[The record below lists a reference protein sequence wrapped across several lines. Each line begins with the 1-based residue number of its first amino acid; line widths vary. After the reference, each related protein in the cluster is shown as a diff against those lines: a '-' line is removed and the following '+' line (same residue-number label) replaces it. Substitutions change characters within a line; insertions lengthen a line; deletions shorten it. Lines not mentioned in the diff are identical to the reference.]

1 MRGRASGADPFV
13 SGVLAEILAR
23 KADEVLALR
32 RRSFPPGP
40 EPRPLGLRRGPGE
53 PLRLVTEIKRRSPS
67 AGTLSTKLSVAERA
81 AAYERAG
88 SSMLSVLADERF
100 FDGSFEHIAQAR
112 AATRLPVLCKEFVI
126 DEVQLDAARSA
137 GADAVLLIVRIL
149 SPERL
154 STLMRAARERGL
166 VPFVEVVDEVE
177 AKVALEAGATLV
189 GVNARDL
196 DTLKMDPVRAARTLA
211 GLPDGVL
218 AVHLSGLG
226 SAGAVLEVARGTA
239 DAALVGEALMRED
252 DPEPLLRTLVAS
264 AGGGPTT

>member
-1 MRGRASGADPFV
+1 V
-13 SGVLAEILAR
+13 SGVLARILAR

-32 RRSFPPGP
+32 KRSFPPGP
-40 EPRPLGLRRGPGE
+40 EPRPLGLRRAPGE
-53 PLRLVTEIKRRSPS
+53 PLRLITEIKRRSPS
-67 AGTLSTKLSVAERA
+67 AGALSTKLGVAERA
-81 AAYERAG
+81 RVYERAG
-88 SSMLSVLADERF
+88 ASMLSVLVDGHF
-100 FDGSFEHIAQAR
+100 FDGAFEHLGEAR
-112 AATRLPVLCKEFVI
+112 AATSLPVLCKEFVI
-126 DEVQLDAARSA
+126 DEVQLDAARAS

-166 VPFVEVVDEVE
+166 APFVEVVDVGE

-196 DTLKMDPVRAARTLA
+196 DTLKIDPVRAAQTLS
-211 GLPDGVL
+211 GLPDGVT

-226 SAGAVLEVARGTA
+226 APEAVAEVARGTA

-252 DPEPLLRTLVAS
+252 DPEPLLRSLVLA
-264 AGGGPTT
+264 AQKDRAT